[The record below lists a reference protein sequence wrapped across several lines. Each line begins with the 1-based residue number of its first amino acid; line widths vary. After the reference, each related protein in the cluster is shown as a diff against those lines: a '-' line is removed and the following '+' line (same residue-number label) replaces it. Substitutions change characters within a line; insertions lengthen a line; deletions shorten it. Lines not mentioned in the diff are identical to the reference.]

1 MSTPIS
7 ATMTSAVR
15 RSTPGIVQSRA
26 SSGENGATIWATSPL
41 NRWIASSRESRWA
54 NSSATSSRWWRA
66 TRPSRASR
74 NAGSLLRRLPRARS
88 ARTSGSVVPP
98 TSASSIARPET
109 PSTSEATQPS
119 SGPGILQHLV
129 QPLGLAGA
137 LIDQCL
143 AVAGQL
149 PQLPDRAG
157 RHEARADQT
166 MPDQLG
172 DPGRVGHIGLAA
184 GHVLEVL
191 GVQQPALDVVFQQV
205 LDRLPAAP
213 RSTPSPPPGPGGWPA
228 SPPAAPTRRW
238 WSETCGSRCVAHRG
252 HRGHAHT
259 P

>member
-172 DPGRVGHIGLAA
+172 DPGRVGHIGHWSTLAWTKA
-184 GHVLEVL
+184 AEVFVVRLGEGWGVGQRRSPLE
-191 GVQQPALDVVFQQV
+191 GQQDTAALRPPEGFRPAIEA
-205 LDRLPAAP
+205 RAP
-213 RSTPSPPPGPGGWPA
+213 SA
-228 SPPAAPTRRW
+228 SQ
-238 WSETCGSRCVAHRG
+238 
-252 HRGHAHT
+252 
-259 P
+259 